1 MNRGRP
7 EGQPRIFH
15 GSSPPYRLQACPA
28 PNRAPWSEGGAST
41 DIRVVMS
48 LLRLRY
54 PDCAR
59 IAHAGDT
66 YSEVPCGRCQRL
78 VSPYRLPSMRV
89 ST

>member
-15 GSSPPYRLQACPA
+15 GSSPLSRLQACPA
-28 PNRAPWSEGGAST
+28 PERAPWSEDGAPT
-41 DIRVVMS
+41 DVRIALS
-48 LLRLRY
+48 LLRAQL

-59 IAHAGDT
+59 AHYARD
-66 YSEVPCGRCQRL
+66 SHCEVFCRRCQRL
-78 VSPYRLPSMRV
+78 VFPYRLPPSRE